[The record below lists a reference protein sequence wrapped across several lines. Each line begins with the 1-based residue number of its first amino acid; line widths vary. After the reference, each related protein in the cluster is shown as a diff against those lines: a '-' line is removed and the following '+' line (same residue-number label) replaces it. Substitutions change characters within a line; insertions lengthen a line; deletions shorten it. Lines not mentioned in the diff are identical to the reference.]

1 MKDWYPSRVDGEPEL
16 LRRVDPV
23 VWGVETAV
31 SAGPLT
37 DEHLKSF
44 DDNGFLWLEGLLSEA
59 EVNLYK
65 GELDRLVND
74 PVLRESEVSIIEKE
88 TEVVRS
94 IFEIHKRSD
103 TFKQLAKDKRIAD
116 AARQIVGSDV
126 YIHQSRINLK
136 QAMHGAGF
144 FWHSDFET
152 WHTEDG
158 LPRCRTVSASVAL
171 TDNNEF
177 NGPLMVVPGSH
188 KTFVSCVGKTPEDN
202 FESSLKQQELGT
214 PDLGSLEKLVSE
226 SKIVAPKGPAGSV
239 LLFDCNIMHASTEN
253 LSPFPRS
260 NAFFVYNSVENAPV
274 DPFAAPSPRPDYI
287 GTREVI
293 PVDNL

>member
-1 MKDWYPSRVDGEPEL
+1 LTPEQ
-16 LRRVDPV
+16 
-23 VWGVETAV
+23 
-31 SAGPLT
+31 
-37 DEHLKSF
+37 LKSF
-44 DDNGFLWLEGLLSEA
+44 EEDGFLWIEGLLTDSEV
-59 EVNLYK
+59 ENYRN
-65 GELDRLVND
+65 EMDRMISD
-74 PVLRESEVSIIEKE
+74 EAIRDSEVSIIEKE
-88 TEVVRS
+88 SQNVRS
-94 IFEIHKRSD
+94 IFEIHKRSE
-103 TFKQLAKDKRIAD
+103 TFKRLAQDKRLAD

-136 QAMHGAGF
+136 QEMHGAGF

-171 TDNNEF
+171 TENNEF

-188 KTFVSCVGKTPEDN
+188 KTFVSCVGETPENN

-214 PDLGSLEKLVSE
+214 PDLASLKQLVDRSPG
-226 SKIVAPKGPAGSV
+226 ITAPKGPAGSV

-260 NAFFVYNSVENAPV
+260 NAFFVFNSVENTPGN
-274 DPFAAPSPRPDYI
+274 PFAAPSPRPEYI
-287 GTREVI
+287 GSRDFT
-293 PVDNL
+293 PVDQI